1 MPHLRIQIRKRVSDR
16 LKATVDVGGRV
27 FTERP
32 TPIFKSEMPL
42 ALVYYTT
49 EAIVA
54 VNAAQDTYDRRL
66 TTNVDLLHK
75 VREGIDDFLDRLA
88 WQVEQTMLEDTTLG
102 DLSGVDNVK
111 LVSSTPLDPDA
122 DGEQLAGLTRL
133 TFEIDY
139 HSEVYVPNSVDEFL
153 TFGKEVV
160 AQIGDGAKSEID
172 QTIRSA

>member
-1 MPHLRIQIRKRVSDR
+1 MPHLRIQIRRRVSDR

-32 TPIFKSEMPL
+32 EPVFEGEMPV
-42 ALVYYTT
+42 ALVYYTN

-66 TTNVDLLHK
+66 TMNVDLLHK
-75 VREGIDDFLDRLA
+75 VRQGIDDFLDRLA

-102 DLSGVDNVK
+102 DLDGVDNVK
-111 LVSSTPLDPDA
+111 LVSSVPLDPDA
-122 DGEQLAGLTRL
+122 DGEQVAGLTRL

-139 HSEVYVPNSVDEFL
+139 HSYVYVPNATDEFL
-153 TFGKEVV
+153 NFGEKID
-160 AQIGDGAKSEID
+160 APIGDGATIEFN
-172 QTIRSA
+172 QTIRSE